1 MPGFAYATVADVQR
15 GLEKQIPTALDV
27 VVTEFLE
34 RASNRLSVTMVQRG
48 VPNLR
53 EQWEDS
59 AEDSDLRIFVR
70 NIVADSAERRFR
82 NPGGFSS
89 ENAGIFS
96 VTRYDDFAKGKIA
109 FDPDDLELL
118 DGLVATTTAGREMG
132 PINSR
137 IPAWNRP

>member
-34 RASNRLSVTMVQRG
+34 RASNRLSVTMTNRG
-48 VPNLR
+48 AVNLR
-53 EQWEDS
+53 AQWEES
-59 AEDSDLRIFVR
+59 EEDSDLWIFVR
-70 NIVADSAERRFR
+70 NLVADSAERRFR

-96 VTRYDDFAKGKIA
+96 VTRYDDFAKGKIT
-109 FDPDDLELL
+109 FDPDDLDLL
-118 DGLVATTTAGREMG
+118 DGLLETTSGGREIG

-137 IPAWNRP
+137 IPDWNRP